1 MFEKKFFKLKNMKSD
16 GPKFKTLG
24 LVIVFVFALYFIS
37 SGFGIVP
44 AGHRGVHLRFGAI
57 TNKIFG
63 EGLYFKIP
71 IIDDVQLMSIKIVK
85 MSATSDAASSDLQTV
100 ASTIAVNYYI
110 EPSKTAYIYQNI
122 GKDYESS
129 LIAPAIQE
137 IIKATS
143 AIFTAEQLITKRT
156 EVREA
161 MKKALEDKLSRH
173 GIVIAEFNIE
183 NFQFSESFNIAVE
196 AKVSAEQQALAAKNK
211 LEQIKF
217 EAQQKIEA
225 AKGSAEAIRIES
237 EALFENPAVL
247 QLRAIEKWDGVLPK
261 VTGEAVPLINVLN

>member
-1 MFEKKFFKLKNMKSD
+1 MRTNAFGFKKIVLFFVLIIVAW
-16 GPKFKTLG
+16 G
-24 LVIVFVFALYFIS
+24 LF

-44 AGHRGVHLRFGAI
+44 AGYRGVHLRFSAVTG
-57 TNKIFG
+57 KIFN

-71 IIDDVQLMSIKIVK
+71 FIEDVKLMSIKIVK

-100 ASTIAVNYYI
+100 ASTIAVNYHL
-110 EPSKTAYIYQNI
+110 EPSRTAYVYQNI
-122 GKDYESS
+122 GRDYESS

-143 AIFTAEQLITKRT
+143 ATFTAEQLITKRT

-161 MKKALEDKLSRH
+161 MKKALETKLSRH
-173 GIVIAEFNIE
+173 GVIIDEFNIE
-183 NFQFSESFNIAVE
+183 NFQFSESFNVAVE

-217 EAQQKIEA
+217 EAQQKIES

-261 VTGEAVPLINVLN
+261 VTGEAVPFINVLE

>member
-1 MFEKKFFKLKNMKSD
+1 MRTNVFGFKK
-16 GPKFKTLG
+16 
-24 LVIVFVFALYFIS
+24 IVLFFVFIILAWGVF

-44 AGHRGVHLRFGAI
+44 AGYRGVHLRFSAVTG
-57 TNKIFG
+57 KIFN

-71 IIDDVQLMSIKIVK
+71 FIEDVKLMSIKIVK

-100 ASTIAVNYYI
+100 ASTIAVNYHL
-110 EPSKTAYIYQNI
+110 EPAKTAYVYQNI
-122 GKDYESS
+122 GRDYESS

-143 AIFTAEQLITKRT
+143 ATFTAEQLITKRT

-161 MKKALEDKLSRH
+161 MKKALESKLSRH
-173 GIVIAEFNIE
+173 GVIIDEFNIE
-183 NFQFSESFNIAVE
+183 NFQFSESFNVAVE

-217 EAQQKIEA
+217 EAQQKIES
-225 AKGSAEAIRIES
+225 AKGSAEAIRIEA
-237 EALFENPAVL
+237 EALYQNPAVL
-247 QLRAIEKWDGVLPK
+247 ELRAIEKWDGVLPK
-261 VTGEAVPLINVLN
+261 VTGEVVPFINALD

>member
-1 MFEKKFFKLKNMKSD
+1 MSSNGLKLRTV
-16 GPKFKTLG
+16 G
-24 LVIVFVFALYFIS
+24 FVFLAVIIMLAIF

-44 AGHRGVHLRFGAI
+44 AGYRGVHLRFSAI
-57 TNKIFG
+57 TGKILD

-71 IIDDVQLMSIKIVK
+71 FIEDVQLMTIKIVK

-100 ASTIAVNYYI
+100 ASTIAVNYHL
-110 EPSKTAYIYQNI
+110 EPAKTAYVYQNI

-143 AIFTAEQLITKRT
+143 ATFSAEQLITKRT

-161 MKKALEDKLSRH
+161 MKKALETKLVRH
-173 GIVIAEFNIE
+173 GVVIDEFNIE
-183 NFQFSESFNIAVE
+183 NFQFSESFNVAVE

-217 EAQQKIEA
+217 EAQQKIES

-261 VTGEAVPLINVLN
+261 VTGETVPFINVLD

>member
-1 MFEKKFFKLKNMKSD
+1 MRTNVFGFKK
-16 GPKFKTLG
+16 
-24 LVIVFVFALYFIS
+24 IVLFFVFIILAWGVF

-44 AGHRGVHLRFGAI
+44 AGYRGVHLRFSAVTG
-57 TNKIFG
+57 KIFN

-71 IIDDVQLMSIKIVK
+71 FIEDVKLMTIKIVK

-100 ASTIAVNYYI
+100 ASTIAVNYHL
-110 EPSKTAYIYQNI
+110 EPAKTAYVYQNI
-122 GKDYESS
+122 GRDYESS

-143 AIFTAEQLITKRT
+143 ATFTAEQLITKRT

-161 MKKALEDKLSRH
+161 MKKALESKLSRH
-173 GIVIAEFNIE
+173 GVIIDEFNIE
-183 NFQFSESFNIAVE
+183 NFQFSESFNVAVE

-217 EAQQKIEA
+217 EAQQKIES
-225 AKGSAEAIRIES
+225 AKGSAEAIRIEA
-237 EALFENPAVL
+237 EALYQNPAVL
-247 QLRAIEKWDGVLPK
+247 ELRAIEKWDGVLPK
-261 VTGEAVPLINVLN
+261 VTGEVVPFINALD